1 MSFKNSTKCIEEG
14 LKTSKTNKTSK
25 ISKQKGEKNV

>member
-14 LKTSKTNKTSK
+14 LKTNTINKT
-25 ISKQKGEKNV
+25 SKQKGEKNV

>member
-1 MSFKNSTKCIEEG
+1 MNSKVSTQCIEEG